1 MLDLSPAKLLI
12 IAIVAVILLGP
23 DKLPQVARQA
33 GAGWRKLRD
42 FHQRVESEVRDNI
55 PDLPSTQEIARLAR
69 SPVALLNHFA
79 NTSDADE
86 RLVEDP
92 GAGAAAGASEA
103 VTDPAAGSGAAAWPA
118 DPGAAAG
125 APLGTGTGAPHAN
138 GSSANG
144 STTNGAGDVEGLGVN
159 GAAVNGNA
167 ANGDLAGTLEGPG
180 AGMAGRGGTP
190 TEVPFDPSL
199 N

>member
-33 GAGWRKLRD
+33 GAGWRKIRD

-79 NTSDADE
+79 NTSDAGE

-92 GAGAAAGASEA
+92 GAGAAAAPSDA
-103 VTDPAAGSGAAAWPA
+103 PTDAAAGGEATAWPA

-125 APLGTGTGAPHAN
+125 DPLDTGTGAPHAN
-138 GSSANG
+138 GSNANG
-144 STTNGAGDVEGLGVN
+144 SSATGEGPRVN
-159 GAAVNGNA
+159 GAPVNGNS
-167 ANGDLAGTLEGPG
+167 ANGDLAGTLERPG
-180 AGMAGRGGTP
+180 TGMAGRGGTP
-190 TEVPFDPSL
+190 TEVPFDPSM